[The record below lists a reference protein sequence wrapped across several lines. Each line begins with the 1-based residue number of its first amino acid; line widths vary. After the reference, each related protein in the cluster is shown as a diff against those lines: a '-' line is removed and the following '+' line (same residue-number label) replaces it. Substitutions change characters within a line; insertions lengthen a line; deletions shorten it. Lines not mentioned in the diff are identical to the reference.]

1 MQVIFYHNKSGEAAY
16 TGELK
21 TKEVHKA
28 ITLHPVKQPEYLYKL
43 HTYIQASYCFSA
55 DLGLVNWH
63 IVLGYLM
70 GYKRPSVIG
79 TH

>member
-43 HTYIQASYCFSA
+43 HTYIQASNSFSA

-63 IVLGYLM
+63 NTVLEGTYYLILL
-70 GYKRPSVIG
+70 YYY
-79 TH
+79 